1 MTPLAIALIVLV
13 AMFLLGLP
21 IFMSLIISSVVAI
34 LAGGDILPLSVIHNS
49 LFDGLNLFPL
59 LAIPCFVVAGTL
71 MEFGNITQQIVDVVK
86 QLVGRVYGG
95 LGITT
100 ILACTF
106 FAAISGSG
114 PGTVAAVGTIL
125 VPAMVRNGYSK
136 DYASAAA
143 SSGGTI
149 GILIPP
155 SNPMI
160 IYAILGNLSV
170 TAMFTAGFIPG
181 FIVAFAMIMTAY
193 LLAKRNGFKGD
204 ENAAPFNMKFFLR
217 SCGNAGFALATPFI
231 ILGSIYTGWATP
243 VEASV
248 VAIVWA
254 LFVGIVINRV
264 LRPRHIYR
272 ALLEGAMTCGA
283 VLLIVGMGFF
293 QLGAEIS
300 MTPLGQGIGGSIVRQ
315 KKTWLAVVICFAMGA
330 IITISEPDLQVLANQ
345 VAAIPN
351 AVLIWTVAAGVG
363 VFTAVAVL
371 RILYRVPLSKML
383 LGLYLLLFV
392 VSLFVPNEFLAVA
405 FDAGGVTTGP
415 MTVPFIMALGV
426 GVSSIRGDRHAAD
439 DSFGLVAMCSIGP
452 ILAVLILGI
461 VFRASDS
468 TYIPPVLPEVRD
480 SVELWQLFHVSLPT
494 YLEEIAVSL
503 LPIIVMF
510 GIFQFVALHMD
521 RRSLGRIA
529 VGLAYT
535 YVGLVLFLTGA
546 NVGFMPAGNYLGQVL
561 AGQSFR
567 WIIIPIGMLIG
578 YFIVKAE
585 PAVYVLNKQVE
596 EVTDG
601 AISAKAMGT
610 ALSAGVSI
618 SVGLAMV
625 RVLTGVS
632 ILWFLV
638 PGYVFAIGISF
649 VVPKLFTAIAF
660 DAGGV
665 ASGPMT
671 ATFLL
676 PLAQGACVAVG
687 GNIVTDAFGVVAMVA
702 MTPLIT
708 VQLMGLVAQLRTR
721 KARRLQPAA
730 MGAAFAG
737 LPDDDIIEL

>member
-283 VLLIVGMGFF
+283 VRRRAGKGRWTDEEHLEYLSRR
-293 QLGAEIS
+293 LAAAD
-300 MTPLGQGIGGSIVRQ
+300 GQCGG
-315 KKTWLAVVICFAMGA
+315 GGG
-330 IITISEPDLQVLANQ
+330 
-345 VAAIPN
+345 
-351 AVLIWTVAAGVG
+351 AAGVVPG
-363 VFTAVAVL
+363 AVPVRLVQHPVQLGPL
-371 RILYRVPLSKML
+371 RQH
-383 LGLYLLLFV
+383 
-392 VSLFVPNEFLAVA
+392 
-405 FDAGGVTTGP
+405 
-415 MTVPFIMALGV
+415 
-426 GVSSIRGDRHAAD
+426 RGDIHR
-439 DSFGLVAMCSIGP
+439 
-452 ILAVLILGI
+452 
-461 VFRASDS
+461 
-468 TYIPPVLPEVRD
+468 
-480 SVELWQLFHVSLPT
+480 
-494 YLEEIAVSL
+494 
-503 LPIIVMF
+503 
-510 GIFQFVALHMD
+510 
-521 RRSLGRIA
+521 
-529 VGLAYT
+529 
-535 YVGLVLFLTGA
+535 
-546 NVGFMPAGNYLGQVL
+546 
-561 AGQSFR
+561 
-567 WIIIPIGMLIG
+567 
-578 YFIVKAE
+578 
-585 PAVYVLNKQVE
+585 
-596 EVTDG
+596 
-601 AISAKAMGT
+601 
-610 ALSAGVSI
+610 
-618 SVGLAMV
+618 
-625 RVLTGVS
+625 
-632 ILWFLV
+632 
-638 PGYVFAIGISF
+638 
-649 VVPKLFTAIAF
+649 
-660 DAGGV
+660 GGV
-665 ASGPMT
+665 AGR
-671 ATFLL
+671 
-676 PLAQGACVAVG
+676 
-687 GNIVTDAFGVVAMVA
+687 
-702 MTPLIT
+702 
-708 VQLMGLVAQLRTR
+708 GLYR
-721 KARRLQPAA
+721 
-730 MGAAFAG
+730 
-737 LPDDDIIEL
+737 